1 MIILLVTSIA
11 RRGAA
16 RCRKLIKVSLPLSF
30 VSRRTTWTLKLG
42 SLRHVPRRCSAGLKP
57 ITRPLAWTHLHASRT
72 VIPVLMPV
80 YRPLSIGRRSRVSK
94 YCSADIDRLTPTIML
109 DRFSSGGVDYDL
121 IADVAPLCWVFAF
134 KSCMELFLYNNRV
147 GLRLSGRDSF
157 LIEGYTYIFWGK
169 LPHFG

>member
-109 DRFSSGGVDYDL
+109 DRSIFFGRS
-121 IADVAPLCWVFAF
+121 
-134 KSCMELFLYNNRV
+134 
-147 GLRLSGRDSF
+147 GLRFNCRRGTIVLSICVQELHGIVFVQQSCW
-157 LIEGYTYIFWGK
+157 IETEWTG
-169 LPHFG
+169 